1 MDADNGL
8 YVVAWAMVEAE
19 SKDSWIWFLELLGKD
34 LNIEHEGR
42 GWIFISDKQKG
53 LIPAFGQ
60 IVSRA
65 EIRFCVRHLWTN
77 FTKLFPGMVL
87 KDQMWAYAKST
98 TLPYFQKAMKTMK
111 ELELD
116 AYKWLTA
123 KERPAKHWCR
133 AYFNTVVDCDIMINN
148 ICESFN
154 GWILEARGKSPV
166 TMFEELRVKLMKR
179 IANRKRKMEA
189 YHGNICPKIRR
200 WDLSGIPCKHAISS
214 IYLKRENPDD
224 YVSRCYLKT
233 TYMSIYNNLIQLVNN
248 MDLWSRGEDPPIQP
262 PQYSR
267 QPGRPKKTRDKAAY
281 EKQKDAATSPKINPR
296 ALGEKLKIG
305 SLTPATPN
313 SYNFF
318 KTLCSPLAI
327 SPAINAVFFCKCKN
341 FLKKA
346 WRLIF
351 VAEGTEVETECE
363 MRWQLGIEIQADIKS
378 STSSHTQELSKSP
391 PSKEAK
397 YIRML
402 LRNHQYSKLLRF
414 YLLPYWW

>member
-1 MDADNGL
+1 MDADNGS

-19 SKDSWIWFLELLGKD
+19 SKDSWIWFLELLAKD

-53 LIPAFGQ
+53 LIPALGQ

-87 KDQMWAYAKST
+87 KDQMWACAKST
-98 TLPYFQKAMKTMK
+98 TLPYFQKEMKTMK

-189 YHGNICPKIRR
+189 YHGNICPKIREIVEKIKLKAATDCTPTFNGGDIAEIENIEGTKNVVNLARRTCTCRR
-200 WDLSGIPCKHAISS
+200 WDLSGIPCKHAISA

-233 TYMSIYNNLIQLVNN
+233 TYMSIYNNLIQPVNS
-248 MDLWSRGEDPPIQP
+248 MDLWSRGENPPIQP

-281 EKQKDAATSPKINPR
+281 EKQKDGT
-296 ALGEKLKIG
+296 
-305 SLTPATPN
+305 
-313 SYNFF
+313 F
-318 KTLCSPLAI
+318 
-327 SPAINAVFFCKCKN
+327 
-341 FLKKA
+341 
-346 WRLIF
+346 
-351 VAEGTEVETECE
+351 AEFG
-363 MRWQLGIEIQADIKS
+363 L
-378 STSSHTQELSKSP
+378 ELVGGD
-391 PSKEAK
+391 EE
-397 YIRML
+397 
-402 LRNHQYSKLLRF
+402 
-414 YLLPYWW
+414 